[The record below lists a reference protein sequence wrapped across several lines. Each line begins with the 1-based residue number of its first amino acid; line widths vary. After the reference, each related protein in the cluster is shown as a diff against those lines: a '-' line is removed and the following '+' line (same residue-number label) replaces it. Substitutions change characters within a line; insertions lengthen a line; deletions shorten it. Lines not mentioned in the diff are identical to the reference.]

1 MKWLTLT
8 MIALL
13 GMPLRGLACDAPPPP
28 VGTLDFGSRYADD
41 SATRS
46 DIDATGEAEAE
57 DALRPIDDFLRDL
70 TDRANGVLRGKDD
83 SAAQADCIVQQ
94 IAVWAQANALGD
106 LQSDTASLTMGSR
119 LAGFA
124 LVMLQARTQSTRS
137 DDIALI
143 NQWLAGLMQAQMTFW
158 EQDAPKGARQGN
170 LRAWAALA
178 GSATARLTQD
188 ATIRAWSTWSV
199 SYVLC
204 TAGPDGNLPR
214 EMERGRL
221 ALKYQLHA
229 IAPLV
234 VSTLLLS
241 QDGVDLTGTCD
252 GALRRIVTFAMTD
265 LQDGAQTRAITG
277 VEQSLLDGSDTLE
290 GFQLAWTVPYLMLD
304 PAAAGDAFD
313 GLADRYGP
321 LNYSKL
327 GGNQKLLWSVL
338 GP

>member
-1 MKWLTLT
+1 MN
-8 MIALL
+8 LL
-13 GMPLRGLACDAPPPP
+13 AMTVTAFIGMASLAVACDAPPTP

-41 SATRS
+41 STTRS
-46 DIDATGEAEAE
+46 DIDAAGEAEAE

-83 SAAQADCIVQQ
+83 ATAQADCIVQQ

-106 LQSDTASLTMGSR
+106 LQSETAGLTMGSR
-119 LAGFA
+119 IAGFA
-124 LVMLQARTQSTRS
+124 LVMLQVSPLTTRS
-137 DDIALI
+137 DDKAAIG
-143 NQWLAGLMQAQMTFW
+143 NWLVGLLRAQMTFW
-158 EQDAPKGARQGN
+158 EEDAPKGARQGN

-188 ATIRAWSTWSV
+188 PVIRAWSAWSV
-199 SYVLC
+199 SYILC

-214 EMERGRL
+214 EMARGRL

-241 QDGVDLTGTCD
+241 KDGVDLTATCD
-252 GALRRIVTFAMTD
+252 GALRRIVDFAMTD
-265 LQDGAQTRAITG
+265 LQDGAKTQAITG
-277 VEQSLLDGSDTLE
+277 EAQSLVDGSDTLE
-290 GFQLAWTVPYLMLD
+290 GFQLAWTVPYLLLD

-327 GGNQKLLWSVL
+327 GGNQKLLWKAL
-338 GP
+338 N